1 MMQFCR
7 VKRGFSVSY
16 WRGKGDVFLSVK
28 EGIIIIGINMILRF
42 QQVEEVSS
50 GSLWPKKKDGVSRD
64 KGRIWWF
71 LLLRNKDIFPVGDRR
86 KMWLLMIELG

>member
-1 MMQFCR
+1 LARERRCFPFGER
-7 VKRGFSVSY
+7 RY
-16 WRGKGDVFLSVK
+16 RAII
-28 EGIIIIGINMILRF
+28 IIIIGSNMILRF

-50 GSLWPKKKDGVSRD
+50 GFLWLKKKDGVSRY
-64 KGRIWWF
+64 KRRIWWF

>member
-1 MMQFCR
+1 MARERRCFPFGER
-7 VKRGFSVSY
+7 RY
-16 WRGKGDVFLSVK
+16 RAI
-28 EGIIIIGINMILRF
+28 IIIIGSNMILRF

-50 GSLWPKKKDGVSRD
+50 GSLWLKKKDGVSRD

-71 LLLRNKDIFPVGDRR
+71 LLLRNKGIFPVGDRR